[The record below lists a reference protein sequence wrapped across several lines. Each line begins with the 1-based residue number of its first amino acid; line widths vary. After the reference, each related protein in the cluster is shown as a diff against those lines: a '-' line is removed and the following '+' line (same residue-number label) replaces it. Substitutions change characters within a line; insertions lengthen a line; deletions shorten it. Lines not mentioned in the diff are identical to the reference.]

1 MEKSEAEALLT
12 RIAEDDSNAFRLFYD
27 IFYPQVYKFASYYIK
42 TPILREEIV
51 SDVFFSI
58 WQNRKKNTK
67 IKDIK
72 AYIYIVTKNKALSY
86 LDSASKLNF
95 SSIEDSPI
103 DLFSQNETP
112 EDVIIDEELSK
123 AVENAINTLPERCK
137 LIFLMAREHGLKYKE
152 IAEILSISE
161 KTVNAQMV
169 LAIRKMTLL
178 LNRFFLFF
186 F

>member
-1 MEKSEAEALLT
+1 MDKSEVESLLV

-27 IFYPQVYKFASYYIK
+27 IFYIQVYKFTSYFIK
-42 TPILREEIV
+42 APNQREEIV

-58 WQNRKKNTK
+58 WQNRKNNCK

-72 AYIYIVTKNKALSY
+72 AYLYIVTKNKALSY
-86 LDSASKLNF
+86 LDAENKLLF
-95 SSIEDSPI
+95 SPI
-103 DLFSQNETP
+103 DYSSSDALSYNETP
-112 EDVIIDEELSK
+112 EDLIIDEELSN
-123 AVENAINTLPERCK
+123 AVKSAIEMLPERCR

-169 LAIRKMTLL
+169 LAIKKMTVL